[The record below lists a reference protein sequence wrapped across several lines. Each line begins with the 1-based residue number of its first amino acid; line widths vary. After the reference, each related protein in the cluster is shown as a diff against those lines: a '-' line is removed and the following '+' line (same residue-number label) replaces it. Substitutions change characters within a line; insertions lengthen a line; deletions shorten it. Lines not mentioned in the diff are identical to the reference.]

1 MYAAVANA
9 EELSLKKFLI
19 YSLVLHTLLVA
30 FIAISAF
37 VQHRGNAWG
46 GIGGG
51 GGGSVKVNLVG
62 SLAGI
67 PMPNPPVVSESRTVD
82 PTKGLYKEE
91 PKPKAPEPKT
101 DATKLPKFEKEKPTL
116 PPSHKSRTFESETPP
131 PENAVPYGAGGTAR
145 IPTGSGTSPGGSPNV
160 GTVPGQGGGVG
171 VQGQGGGDF
180 ASRYAWYV
188 EGVRRRIQSNWLQNT
203 IDSRVLAD
211 RSAHCVVAFTIT
223 RDGTVKDVHISQTSG
238 NLSMDNSGLRAVLS
252 SNPMPALPND
262 YSGSYVVV
270 TFDFD
275 LGMSR

>member
-91 PKPKAPEPKT
+91 PKPKAPEPKA

-160 GTVPGQGGGVG
+160 GSAPGQGGGVG

>member
-9 EELSLKKFLI
+9 EELSLKKFLV

-30 FIAISAF
+30 FVAVSAF

-51 GGGSVKVNLVG
+51 GGSIKVNLVG

-91 PKPKAPEPKT
+91 PKPKVPEPKT

-145 IPTGSGTSPGGSPNV
+145 IPTGSGTSPGGSANV

>member
-9 EELSLKKFLI
+9 EELSLKKFLV

-37 VQHRGNAWG
+37 VQHRGNVWG

-51 GGGSVKVNLVG
+51 GGGSGKVNLVG

-131 PENAVPYGAGGTAR
+131 PENAVPYGAGGTAK
-145 IPTGSGTSPGGSPNV
+145 IPTGSGTSPGGSANV

>member
-9 EELSLKKFLI
+9 EELSLKKFLV

-30 FIAISAF
+30 FVAVSAF

-46 GIGGG
+46 GIGG

-91 PKPKAPEPKT
+91 PKPKAPEPKA

-145 IPTGSGTSPGGSPNV
+145 IPTGSGTSPGGSANV

>member
-91 PKPKAPEPKT
+91 PKPKVPEPKT

>member
-9 EELSLKKFLI
+9 EELCLRKFLS

-91 PKPKAPEPKT
+91 PKPKAQEPKA
-101 DATKLPKFEKEKPTL
+101 DATKLPKFMKEKTL
-116 PPSHKSRTFESETPP
+116 FTPSHKSRKL
-131 PENAVPYGAGGTAR
+131 
-145 IPTGSGTSPGGSPNV
+145 
-160 GTVPGQGGGVG
+160 
-171 VQGQGGGDF
+171 
-180 ASRYAWYV
+180 
-188 EGVRRRIQSNWLQNT
+188 QS
-203 IDSRVLAD
+203 
-211 RSAHCVVAFTIT
+211 
-223 RDGTVKDVHISQTSG
+223 
-238 NLSMDNSGLRAVLS
+238 
-252 SNPMPALPND
+252 
-262 YSGSYVVV
+262 V
-270 TFDFD
+270 THP
-275 LGMSR
+275 

>member
-91 PKPKAPEPKT
+91 PKPKAPEPKA

-116 PPSHKSRTFESETPP
+116 PPSHKSRAFESEAPP

>member
-9 EELSLKKFLI
+9 EELSLKKFLV

-30 FIAISAF
+30 FVAVSAF

-46 GIGGG
+46 GIGG

-91 PKPKAPEPKT
+91 PKPKAPEPKA

-145 IPTGSGTSPGGSPNV
+145 NPTGSGTSPGGSPNV
-160 GTVPGQGGGVG
+160 GRSEERRVGKEGGG
-171 VQGQGGGDF
+171 QM
-180 ASRYAWYV
+180 SPKH
-188 EGVRRRIQSNWLQNT
+188 E
-203 IDSRVLAD
+203 
-211 RSAHCVVAFTIT
+211 
-223 RDGTVKDVHISQTSG
+223 
-238 NLSMDNSGLRAVLS
+238 RARAR
-252 SNPMPALPND
+252 M
-262 YSGSYVVV
+262 
-270 TFDFD
+270 
-275 LGMSR
+275 

>member
-9 EELSLKKFLI
+9 EELSLKKFLV

-30 FIAISAF
+30 FVAVSAF

-46 GIGGG
+46 GIGG

-91 PKPKAPEPKT
+91 PKPKAPEPKA

>member
-91 PKPKAPEPKT
+91 PKPKAPEPKA

-160 GTVPGQGGGVG
+160 GSAPGQGGGVG

-188 EGVRRRIQSNWLQNT
+188 EGDRRRMQSNWLQNT

-211 RSAHCVVAFTIT
+211 RSAHCVVCTSPRQAAISLWTT
-223 RDGTVKDVHISQTSG
+223 RDCE
-238 NLSMDNSGLRAVLS
+238 
-252 SNPMPALPND
+252 PC
-262 YSGSYVVV
+262 
-270 TFDFD
+270 
-275 LGMSR
+275 

>member
-1 MYAAVANA
+1 MYAPVANA
-9 EELSLKKFLI
+9 EELSLKKFLV

-30 FIAISAF
+30 FVAVSAF

-46 GIGGG
+46 GIGG

-145 IPTGSGTSPGGSPNV
+145 IPTGSGTSPGGSANV

>member
-9 EELSLKKFLI
+9 EELSLKKFLV

-30 FIAISAF
+30 FVAVSAF

-51 GGGSVKVNLVG
+51 GGSIKVNLVG

-145 IPTGSGTSPGGSPNV
+145 IPTGSGTSPGGSANV

>member
-91 PKPKAPEPKT
+91 PKPKAPEPKA

-145 IPTGSGTSPGGSPNV
+145 IPTGSGTSPGGSANV

>member
-91 PKPKAPEPKT
+91 PKPKAPEPKA

-160 GTVPGQGGGVG
+160 GSAPGQGGGVG

-180 ASRYAWYV
+180 ASRYAWR
-188 EGVRRRIQSNWLQNT
+188 GAGFRRRIQSNWLQNT

>member
-9 EELSLKKFLI
+9 EELSLKKFLV

-30 FIAISAF
+30 FVAVSAF

-46 GIGGG
+46 GIGG

-223 RDGTVKDVHISQTSG
+223 RDGTVKDVHISQTSA

>member
-91 PKPKAPEPKT
+91 PKPKAPEPKA

-116 PPSHKSRTFESETPP
+116 PPSHKSRTFESEAPP

>member
-91 PKPKAPEPKT
+91 PKPKAPEPKA

-116 PPSHKSRTFESETPP
+116 PPSHKS
-131 PENAVPYGAGGTAR
+131 